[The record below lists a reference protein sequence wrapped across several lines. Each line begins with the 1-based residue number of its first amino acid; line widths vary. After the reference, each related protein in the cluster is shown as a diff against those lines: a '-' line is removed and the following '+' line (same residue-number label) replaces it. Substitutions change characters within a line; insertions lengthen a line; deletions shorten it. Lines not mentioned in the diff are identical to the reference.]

1 MDLVYVVLGLVILLL
16 AGDSLVRGAVN
27 VSIRLGVPPL
37 IVSLTIVAIGTS
49 APELLVAID
58 AVMQDAPGLAVGNV
72 IGSNIANVL
81 LVLGLPACLVGL
93 DVASKDTKQSYMQ
106 MLAATALFTAFALA
120 TPITW
125 INGIFLVSVF
135 AGFMAYSVHTAR
147 QKTRA
152 AKSIAEST
160 ECIEGVD
167 PAMRWIKIAAF
178 LAFGLI
184 GLPLGAGLLVEGATE
199 IARSFDISETV
210 IGLTL
215 VAIGTSLPEL
225 ATVVTAAYRGHTEVA
240 FGSVIG
246 SNIAN
251 LLAIIG
257 VASFFGDIPVS
268 ASILSFD
275 IWVMVGASVLMMP
288 FIFFGLKLSRV
299 WGAVFT
305 ATYMGYILVVLI

>member
-16 AGDSLVRGAVN
+16 AGDALVRGAVN

-49 APELLVAID
+49 APELLVAVD
-58 AVMQDAPGLAVGNV
+58 AVLQDAPGLAVGNV
-72 IGSNIANVL
+72 IGSNIANIL
-81 LVLGLPACLVGL
+81 LVLGMPAFLVGL
-93 DVASKDTKQSYMQ
+93 DAASKDTKQSYMQ
-106 MLAATALFTAFALA
+106 MLVATALFTTFALA

-125 INGIFLVSVF
+125 VNGIILVSTF

-147 QKTRA
+147 QKTRL
-152 AKSIAEST
+152 AKRSV

-167 PAMRWIKIAAF
+167 PAMRWMKIAAF

-199 IARSFDISETV
+199 IARSFAISETV

-225 ATVVTAAYRGHTEVA
+225 ATAVTAAYRGHTEVA

-251 LLAIIG
+251 LLAIVG
-257 VASFFGDIPVS
+257 VASFFGDIPVT
-268 ASILSFD
+268 ATILSFD
-275 IWVMVGASVLMMP
+275 IWVMVGASILMMP
-288 FIFFGLKLSRV
+288 FIFFGLKLSRI

>member
-16 AGDSLVRGAVN
+16 AGDALVRGAVN

-49 APELLVAID
+49 APELLVAVD
-58 AVMQDAPGLAVGNV
+58 AVLQDAPGLAVGNV

-81 LVLGLPACLVGL
+81 LVLGLPAFLVGL
-93 DVASKDTKQSYMQ
+93 DVAGKDTKQSYMQ

-125 INGIFLVSVF
+125 INGITLVSIF

-147 QKTRA
+147 QKTRL
-152 AKSIAEST
+152 AKRSA

-167 PAMRWIKIAAF
+167 PAMRWIKIVAF

-184 GLPLGAGLLVEGATE
+184 GLPLGAGLMVEGATE
-199 IARSFDISETV
+199 IARSFEISETV

-251 LLAIIG
+251 LLAIVG
-257 VASFFGDIPVS
+257 VASLFGDIPVS

-275 IWVMVGASVLMMP
+275 IWVMIGASVLMLP

-305 ATYMGYILVVLI
+305 TTYLGYILVVLI